1 MAIVF
6 PKKLKVKPSSVTPRV
21 FRPTFSDDQ
30 SLLKPNLETR
40 EPTKQD
46 EVVDMSDV
54 EEYQINKEVDYIQQT
69 AYFTDTNH
77 DPPKKLPI
85 PLRWS
90 PYLVYKRILDH
101 NSYGNFK

>member
-6 PKKLKVKPSSVTPRV
+6 PKKPRLKPSSITPKV
-21 FRPTFSDDQ
+21 FHPTFSDDIASQ
-30 SLLKPNLETR
+30 KQIFEPK

-90 PYLVYKRILDH
+90 PYLV
-101 NSYGNFK
+101 